1 MLYLGSLVRTL
12 VKQIIYNAFDVI
24 VFSSDNKTF
33 GHYPIIKYLWELQHK
48 QGLWLANIP
57 NAKQCECKVLW
68 SAFSNKKTINH

>member
-24 VFSSDNKTF
+24 VFPSDNKTF

-48 QGLWLANIP
+48 Q
-57 NAKQCECKVLW
+57 VL
-68 SAFSNKKTINH
+68 